1 MFNKNDDKTPRQQSA
16 DRVQKWGEL
25 LAELSQTREQ
35 QAIDKTNKYFK
46 CYEQLETLAI
56 NFDPEQLQS
65 ELSSSFES
73 NKFITQTIFFHTIQL
88 VIKDDF
94 KNFILQAFKTKHFL
108 IKPFILLIVAFGE
121 FLCKIPGE
129 VIAGFLPVSIFGLFG
144 LFGLFPEEIGIS
156 RLEIIKWSF
165 VLILILIAIFG
176 FALLSHYFVELITKQ
191 NVPSFFS
198 WLEDELYFT
207 ENILITDRRQI
218 KLTELRLLFSELEK
232 LKLEPSLLITRKC
245 DLTVNFKLQVQS
257 SPKFIDLLK

>member
-1 MFNKNDDKTPRQQSA
+1 MFKKTIDKTPHQQSA

-56 NFDPEQLQS
+56 NFDPKQLQS

-121 FLCKIPGE
+121 FLCQIPGDFI
-129 VIAGFLPVSIFGLFG
+129 VGLIPVLVFGLFG
-144 LFGLFPEEIGIS
+144 LFDLFQDIIS
-156 RLEIIKWSF
+156 RLEIIKWTF
-165 VLILILIAIFG
+165 LLILILIVFFCFG
-176 FALLSHYFVELITKQ
+176 LLFWYFVELITKQ
-191 NVPSFFS
+191 NVPPFFS
-198 WLEDELYFT
+198 LLEDELFLP

-232 LKLEPSLLITRKC
+232 LKLEPSLLITRKY
-245 DLTVNFKLQVQS
+245 DLTVDFKLQVQS
-257 SPKFIDLLK
+257 NPKFIDLLK